1 MNYTFGQV
9 HFFVHRG
16 ILTKIE
22 FCVEENVLYLIKRK
36 NSTISYANFKLVSF
50 KMNTV
55 NLVHVHACLPKV
67 FKNMH

>member
-9 HFFVHRG
+9 HFFVHRS

-36 NSTISYANFKLVSF
+36 NLTISYAKF

-67 FKNMH
+67 F

>member
-9 HFFVHRG
+9 HFFVHRS

-36 NSTISYANFKLVSF
+36 NLTTLYFICQVQADFLQNEHCKSG
-50 KMNTV
+50 
-55 NLVHVHACLPKV
+55 ACTCMPS
-67 FKNMH
+67 